1 MRNPEDEITGLT
13 KVTLHKWRDW
23 DSNFDCSAS
32 LKPWSFQCDRSLC
45 SIKLD
50 VHATLGTILGP
61 DSSSMSEL
69 GLWRQ
74 ERSESGV
81 RSTESPAL
89 VTPLK
94 TKPQPHKGENGLGW
108 GQLKGC
114 LSGQF
119 RGD

>member
-1 MRNPEDEITGLT
+1 MRNPEDEITALT
-13 KVTLHKWRDW
+13 KVTLLKYRDW

-32 LKPWSFQCDRSLC
+32 LKPWSFQYDRSLC

-50 VHATLGTILGP
+50 LHAKSGTILGP
-61 DSSSMSEL
+61 DITSMSEL
-69 GLWRQ
+69 GPWRQ

-94 TKPQPHKGENGLGW
+94 TKPQPHKVENGLGW